1 MMWSAVKCY
10 LFLMIS
16 VLVVLSTGV
25 FASQYPDITG
35 ATLKNG
41 LRVVIVRNTLA
52 PVATVQINYL
62 AGSDEAPPGFPGMAH
77 AQEHMMFRGSPG
89 LSAGQLSAIIAALGG
104 EFNADTE
111 QTVTQYFQTVP
122 AQYLDIALHIEAIR
136 MRGAL
141 DSQKLW
147 ERERGAIE
155 QEVVQDLSNPE
166 YLLETRLLAAL
177 FAGTPYEHDALGTRT
192 SFDKTTGMMLKKFH
206 EDWYAPNNSV
216 LVVVGDVNPDV
227 AMASIRRLF
236 DPIPSRPLPA
246 RPVFRFKPLKSQF
259 FEMET
264 DLPYGLALVAYRLP
278 GYDNPD
284 FAAGQVLSDV
294 LGSQRGNLFGLVPE
308 GKALSADFDD
318 IPLPRAAA
326 GYATAAFPKGD
337 DGRALI
343 TMLKGIIG
351 DYVKNGFPPEL
362 VEAAKRREI
371 AAGEFRKNSISGLAS
386 AWSQA
391 IAVEGRDS
399 PDADIEAIRKVS
411 VADVNRVAREYLVNE
426 TAVTAILTPR
436 PSGKPVTAAVP
447 RGKESFAPR
456 RTKSVN
462 LPAWAKKVLAE
473 PSEIP
478 MTKGRSVFTLA
489 NGLRLIIQHT
499 DISKTVSIY
508 GRIKNRP
515 ELEQPKGK
523 EGVADVLDGMFPY
536 GTTSLDRLAFQKALD
551 DIAADES
558 AGTSFSLQVLRE
570 YAERGVQLLADNVLQ
585 PAFPERAFKVVRQE
599 TAGELAGK
607 LQSPSYLSHR
617 ALLKALYPKGDPT
630 HRQATPE
637 TVSALSLEDVRT
649 YYRKVFRPDLTTIV
663 VIGDI
668 SPEKAVALIKKYF
681 GKWRI
686 AGPEP
691 GTDLPPVPLNKTATV
706 RVPDSSRIQDEVSL
720 VQTLGLNRFNSDY
733 YPLQLGLHV
742 LSGAFYATRLYH
754 DLREQAGL
762 VYTVDAF
769 LQASRTRS
777 IFGIE
782 YGCDPENVSK
792 ARSVIERNLREMQ
805 QKTVSAVELRQARTL
820 LLREQVLSG
829 ESTAG
834 IAHNLLELS
843 LEGLPLDE
851 PQIAAKRYRNISEKQ
866 IKAAFS
872 KWIRPTGFVQVT
884 QGPNPK

>member
-1 MMWSAVKCY
+1 MMWSAIKCY
-10 LFLMIS
+10 LLLMIS
-16 VLVVLSTGV
+16 VLVVLPTGV
-25 FASQYPDITG
+25 FAAQYQDITG

>member
-10 LFLMIS
+10 LLLMIS
-16 VLVVLSTGV
+16 VLVVLPTGV
-25 FASQYPDITG
+25 FAAQYQDITG

>member
-1 MMWSAVKCY
+1 MWSAVKC
-10 LFLMIS
+10 FLLLIIS
-16 VLVVLSTGV
+16 VLMVVPTGV
-25 FASQYPDITG
+25 FASQYADITG

-52 PVATVQINYL
+52 PVAAVQINYL

-77 AQEHMMFRGSPG
+77 AQEHMMFRGSSG
-89 LSAGQLSAIIAALGG
+89 LSAGQLAALIAALGG
-104 EFNADTE
+104 EFNADTQ

-177 FAGTPYEHDALGTRT
+177 FAGTPYEHDALGTRP
-192 SFDKTTGMMLKKFH
+192 SFDKTTGEMLKKFH
-206 EDWYAPNNSV
+206 EDWYVPNNAV
-216 LVVVGDVNPDV
+216 LVVVGDVDPDV

-236 DPIPSRPLPA
+236 ERVPSRPLPA
-246 RPVFRFKPLKSQF
+246 RPAFRFKPLKSQF

-343 TMLKGIIG
+343 TMMKDIIG
-351 DYVKNGFPPEL
+351 DYVKKGFPPEL

-391 IAVEGRDS
+391 IAVESRES

-411 VADVNRVAREYLVNE
+411 AADVNRVAREFLINE

-436 PSGKPVTAAVP
+436 PSGKPVTASVP

-462 LPAWAKKVLAE
+462 LPAWAKKVLSE
-473 PSEIP
+473 PSVLP
-478 MTKGRSVFTLA
+478 TAKGRSVFTLA
-489 NGLRLIIQHT
+489 NGLRLIIEPT

-523 EGVADVLDGMFPY
+523 EGVADVLDGLFPY
-536 GTTSLDRLAFQKALD
+536 GSTSLDRLAFQKALD

-570 YAERGVQLLADNVLQ
+570 YVERGVQLLADNVLQ
-585 PAFPERAFKVVRQE
+585 PALPESAFKVVRQE

-630 HRQATPE
+630 HRQAKPE
-637 TVSALSLEDVRT
+637 TVSALSLEDVKA
-649 YYRKVFRPDLTTIV
+649 YYRKVFRPDLTTVV

-668 SPEKAVALIKKYF
+668 SPEKAVEMFKKYF
-681 GKWRI
+681 GKWR
-686 AGPEP
+686 ASGPEP
-691 GTDLPPVPLNKTATV
+691 ETDLPPVPLNKTATV

-720 VQTLGLNRFNSDY
+720 VQTLGLNRFNPDY

-754 DLREQAGL
+754 DLREQRGL

-782 YGCDPENVSK
+782 YGCDPGNVSK

-805 QKTVSAVELRQARTL
+805 QKTISADELRQARTL
-820 LLREQVLSG
+820 LLREQLLSG

-834 IAHNLLELS
+834 IAHKLLELS

-872 KWIRPTGFVQVT
+872 KWIRPAGFVQVT

>member
-1 MMWSAVKCY
+1 
-10 LFLMIS
+10 
-16 VLVVLSTGV
+16 
-25 FASQYPDITG
+25 
-35 ATLKNG
+35 
-41 LRVVIVRNTLA
+41 
-52 PVATVQINYL
+52 
-62 AGSDEAPPGFPGMAH
+62 
-77 AQEHMMFRGSPG
+77 
-89 LSAGQLSAIIAALGG
+89 
-104 EFNADTE
+104 
-111 QTVTQYFQTVP
+111 
-122 AQYLDIALHIEAIR
+122 
-136 MRGAL
+136 
-141 DSQKLW
+141 
-147 ERERGAIE
+147 
-155 QEVVQDLSNPE
+155 
-166 YLLETRLLAAL
+166 
-177 FAGTPYEHDALGTRT
+177 
-192 SFDKTTGMMLKKFH
+192 MMLKKFH

>member
-10 LFLMIS
+10 LLLMIS
-16 VLVVLSTGV
+16 VLVVLPTGV
-25 FASQYPDITG
+25 FAAQYQDITG

-41 LRVVIVRNTLA
+41 LRVVIVRNSLA

-278 GYDNPD
+278 GYDNQD

-351 DYVKNGFPPEL
+351 DYVKKGFPPEL

>member
-1 MMWSAVKCY
+1 LDA
-10 LFLMIS
+10 MIRHMLILIL
-16 VLVVLSTGV
+16 VPVVLSAAAHATEN
-25 FASQYPDITG
+25 ADIAR

-52 PVATVQINYL
+52 PVAAVQVNYL
-62 AGSDEAPPGFPGMAH
+62 AGSDEAPPGFPGLAH

-89 LSAGQLSAIIAALGG
+89 LSAGQLAALIAALGG
-104 EFNADTE
+104 EFNADTQ
-111 QTVTQYFQTVP
+111 QTVTQYLQTVP
-122 AQYLDIALHIEAIR
+122 AENLDIALHIEAVR
-136 MRGAL
+136 MRGVL
-141 DSQKLW
+141 DYEGLW
-147 ERERGAIE
+147 EKERGAIE

-177 FAGTPYEHDALGTRT
+177 FAGTPYAHDALGTRS
-192 SFDKTTGMMLKKFH
+192 SFDKTTGKMLKKFY
-206 EDWYAPNNSV
+206 EDWYAPNNAV

-227 AMASIRRLF
+227 AMETIRRLF
-236 DPIPSRPLPA
+236 NPIPSRRLPA
-246 RPVFRFKPLKSQF
+246 RPAFRFKPLKSQF

-264 DLPYGLALVAYRLP
+264 DLSYGLALVAYRLP
-278 GYDNPD
+278 GYEDRD

-294 LGSQRGNLFGLVPE
+294 LGSRRGNLFGLVPE

-326 GYATAAFPKGD
+326 GYATAAFPKGA

-343 TMLKGIIG
+343 TMMKNIIG
-351 DYVKNGFPPEL
+351 DYVKKGFPPEL

-411 VADVNRVAREYLVNE
+411 VADVNRVAREYLVDE

-436 PSGKPVTAAVP
+436 PSGKPEVTSAYRA
-447 RGKESFAPR
+447 RESFAPKR
-456 RTKSVN
+456 VRAVN
-462 LPAWAKKVLAE
+462 LPVWAKKALAE
-473 PSEIP
+473 PSLIS
-478 MTKGRSVFTLA
+478 TAKGRTVITFA
-489 NGLRLIIQHT
+489 NGLRLIVQPT
-499 DISKTVSIY
+499 DISKTVGVY

-515 ELEQPKGK
+515 ELEEPKGK
-523 EGVADVLDGMFPY
+523 EGVADVLDGLLSY
-536 GTTSLDRLAFQKALD
+536 GTTTLDRLAFQKALD

-558 AGTSFSLQVLRE
+558 AGTSFSLQVLTE
-570 YAERGVQLLADNVLQ
+570 YAERGVQLLADNLLH
-585 PAFPERAFKVVRQE
+585 PALPDSAFKVVRRE

-607 LQSPSYLSHR
+607 LQSPSFLSHR

-637 TVSALSLEDVRT
+637 TVSALSLEDVRA
-649 YYRKVFRPDLTTIV
+649 YHRKVFRPDLTTIV

-668 SPEKAVALIKKYF
+668 SPEKAVAMIRKYF
-681 GKWRI
+681 GEWR
-686 AGPEP
+686 AVGPEP
-691 GTDLPPVPLNKTATV
+691 ETDLPPVPLNMTATV

-720 VQTLGLNRFNSDY
+720 VQTLGLNRFNPDY

-754 DLREQAGL
+754 DLREQTGL
-762 VYTVDAF
+762 VYTVEAF

-782 YGCDPENVSK
+782 YGCDPANVSK
-792 ARSVIERNLREMQ
+792 ARSVIERNLNEMQ
-805 QKTVSAVELRQARTL
+805 QKPVSTVELRQARTL
-820 LLREQVLSG
+820 LLREQLLSG
-829 ESTAG
+829 ESTVG
-834 IAHNLLELS
+834 IAIKLIELS

-851 PQIAAKRYRNISEKQ
+851 PQIAAKRYRNISRKQ
-866 IKAAFS
+866 IRDAFA
-872 KWIRPTGFVQVT
+872 KWIRPAGFVQVT

>member
-10 LFLMIS
+10 LLLMIS
-16 VLVVLSTGV
+16 VLVVLPTGV
-25 FASQYPDITG
+25 FAAQYQDITG

-278 GYDNPD
+278 GYDNQD